1 MANYAFKNT
10 QERNISNWP
19 NLGVN
24 FFGIPKNAHT
34 SVMTHLYRLEHRE
47 PDFDVGFD
55 IHNQSKGHTKFIS
68 EEESV
73 SNECVNFAIVRDPIS
88 RFLSMYKDLCL
99 TRKKRGKT
107 AGVWGMDPDQF
118 IDHLFKTPYHKL
130 DIHFVRQVD
139 FVPPYIDKIFKLE
152 SLNKDWNLGFP
163 CVNESKNSI
172 PLKDV
177 SLTDQQIKRAQEFY
191 CEDLV
196 RFKF

>member
-1 MANYAFKNT
+1 MATYNFKNK
-10 QERNISNWP
+10 QERNISGWP

-34 SVMTHLYRLEHRE
+34 AVMTHLYRQEHSR

-55 IHNQSKGHTKFIS
+55 IHNQSKGHTKFIT

-73 SNECVNFAIVRDPIS
+73 SNGCVNFAIVRDPIS

-107 AGVWGMDPDQF
+107 AGVWGMSLDQF
-118 IDHLFKTPYHKL
+118 LDHLFKTPYHRL

-139 FVPPYIDKIFKLE
+139 FVPPYVDRIFKLE
-152 SLNKDWNLGFP
+152 SLFQDWNFEFP

-172 PLKDV
+172 PFADI
-177 SLTDQQIKRAQEFY
+177 SLTDPQIKRIQEFY
-191 CEDLV
+191 REDLA